1 MMKLEYAGAEVFVSD
16 ALCHALM
23 DFSATIARIGGSED
37 LTIPVITSEGVSGMA
52 EIVVGPASQL
62 LATPTNE
69 TPGNRRDGD
78 LHDEEA
84 VEEIRSRAASLQHPP
99 PATSFDAI
107 IAGDEYD
114 DLLEETP

>member
-1 MMKLEYAGAEVFVSD
+1 MMKLEYAGAEVFVTD

-37 LTIPVITSEGVSGMA
+37 LTIPVITSEGVPGMA

-69 TPGNRRDGD
+69 TPGNRRDAD
-78 LHDEEA
+78 LDDDDA
-84 VEEIRSRAASLQHPP
+84 VEEIRARAANLQHPS
-99 PATSFDAI
+99 PATAFDAI
-107 IAGDEYD
+107 ITGEDYD
-114 DLLEETP
+114 DLLEGTP